1 MFVLIHPTRPDRVF
15 DNETNPLSELEKSPS
30 SEVYQYLKVGEVWF
44 PARRY
49 FVIEDNEIVFNTPG
63 SWEVP
68 TEYARYTF
76 PNNCQN
82 CNRDNFMQGTFCTLC
97 FGNCLDCGNPDS
109 FCHCVFND
117 Y

>member
-1 MFVLIHPTRPDRVF
+1 MFVLVHPTRPDRVF
-15 DNETNPLSELEKSPS
+15 DNETNPLSELEKSAS
-30 SEVYQYLKVGEVWF
+30 SQIYQYLKVGEFWL

-68 TEYARYTF
+68 EEYKTYLF
-76 PNNCQN
+76 PNTCES
-82 CNRDNFMQGTFCTLC
+82 CNKDNFMQGTLCTYC
-97 FGNCLDCGNPDS
+97 YGDCLDCRQII
-109 FCHCVFND
+109 CRCVYND